1 MKPAKYDKYLLV
13 FIDTF
18 SSWVEAFPT
27 KNEIAN
33 VVAKKIQEEIFPRF
47 GIPMVIWSDKWPA
60 FVAQVSQGLAK
71 ILRIV

>member
-13 FIDTF
+13 FIDPF

-27 KNEIAN
+27 KTEIAN

-47 GIPMVIWSDKWPA
+47 GIPMVIRSYKWPA

-71 ILRIV
+71 ILRIY